1 MTDNKVLVLG
11 ASGVVGSAAITAFA
25 AAGGWEIVGASRR
38 KPPFVDDSS
47 YQFVPIDLLDAEG
60 VSAAIGS
67 LTGVTHVV
75 YSALYELPGLIAGW
89 QDEEQIRINRTM
101 LGNVLDALDASGQPV
116 EHISLLQGTKAYGV
130 HVKPMRVPARESQPR
145 VEHRNFYWEQEDLAK
160 AWTARTG
167 AAYTIFRPQFVF
179 GTPTGVAMNI
189 VPIIGVYAAIRK
201 EQGLPFSY
209 PGGAS
214 YVGEAVDARL
224 LAKAL
229 VWAAT
234 AENARNETFNFTN
247 GDVFE
252 WRDLWPSFAEY
263 FGMEPAEDAPLQI
276 ATWLPEQEKI
286 WSEIVERYGLR
297 TTTIAEIIGESHHYA
312 DFAFAYGSD
321 GRNNKPAFVSTVKLR
336 AAGFTDVIDTE
347 DMFRELFDELRAQRV
362 LPPAS

>member
-1 MTDNKVLVLG
+1 MAGKKVLVFG
-11 ASGVVGSAAITAFA
+11 ASGVVGSAAIAAFA
-25 AAGGWEIVGASRR
+25 DAGDWEVVGASRR
-38 KPPFVDDSS
+38 KPAFIDDST
-47 YQFVPIDLLDAEG
+47 YQFLSIDLLDAEN
-60 VSAAIGS
+60 VSEAIGS
-67 LTGVTHVV
+67 LSGVTHVV
-75 YSALYELPGLIAGW
+75 YAALYEAPGLIAGW
-89 QDEEQIRINRTM
+89 SDDDQIRINRTM
-101 LGNVLDALDASGQPV
+101 LSNVLDAIDSSGQPV

-145 VEHRNFYWEQEDLAK
+145 VEHKNFYWEQEDMAK

-189 VPIIGVYAAIRK
+189 VPIIGLYAAIRK

-224 LAKAL
+224 MAKAL
-229 VWAAT
+229 LWAAT
-234 AENARNETFNFTN
+234 AENARNETFNLTN

-252 WRDLWPSFAEY
+252 WRDLWPALAEH
-263 FGMEPAEDAPLQI
+263 FGMETADDDPLQI

-297 TTTIAEIIGESHHYA
+297 TTTIAELVGESHHYA

-321 GRNNKPAFVSTVKLR
+321 GRDNKPAFVSTVKLR

-347 DMFRELFDELRAQRV
+347 VMFRELIDELRAHRI
-362 LPPAS
+362 LPPA